1 MFIATLE
8 FQTLTGSHYVMETFI
23 EIQKRFKD
31 IYRKPGDN
39 YRNTE
44 EAYRNIED
52 IYRIIDKQKTSIEIQ
67 EMGRNR

>member
-1 MFIATLE
+1 MRA
-8 FQTLTGSHYVMETFI
+8 
-23 EIQKRFKD
+23 RFKD